1 MESQNKKQ
9 RGGKWTENQLKAALE
24 AVQKGK
30 MSQRKA
36 AATFNVPRRTL
47 RNHIKSGSTKKIIG
61 RTPVLNKTQ
70 EKDLC
75 KRVIRLAQV
84 GLPLTSKIVRK
95 QAYEFCKANSIPN
108 SFNDNKNIAG
118 KKWLKNFVKRNPEIS
133 LRRAQLMNPARAQK
147 LNKYIVQQ
155 HFNAI
160 KTIYEDLNICNHP
173 ERLYNM
179 DEKGCRLTIH
189 HQHKVFAAKGTKRV
203 HFVAQ
208 EHAENVT
215 IAMCV
220 NAAGNSV
227 PPMVIF
233 KGKRLRPEFCDNMPP
248 GTLVKMGTKGSMT
261 TELFVEFINHLGQFK
276 SQGKCLL
283 IFDGASSHLD
293 ARIVDAADAHD
304 IVLYCLPSNTTHE
317 LQPLDKSVNKSYE
330 HFWDEEVLLYAYQH
344 PGRKLTKTRFSKIF
358 TKVWSKCTTKENII
372 NGFRATGLFPY
383 DPNAIPEEAYAPS
396 ALTQLPN
403 PRDIEQNVSSI
414 NDSTSDIMSASRTSI
429 IRSSLLSPR
438 RDNMSDTDVTDCEE
452 NLKNLSPSILTE
464 NAANEWTGVIEQRNV
479 QNPQSSNHIT
489 KLVDYSSSLESNM
502 DLQEQLQMQPFL
514 NINFRYSSP
523 VPTTSGTSNIQPR
536 PRLNSIT
543 SDSSEEEGITT
554 FLKNF
559 QYPSKLID
567 IYTSSS
573 DSNEENLNPNFT
585 ELLPISEQ
593 MQIQSEDSEDNLPLL
608 KLKNSPHHV
617 P

>member
-1 MESQNKKQ
+1 
-9 RGGKWTENQLKAALE
+9 
-24 AVQKGK
+24 
-30 MSQRKA
+30 
-36 AATFNVPRRTL
+36 
-47 RNHIKSGSTKKIIG
+47 
-61 RTPVLNKTQ
+61 
-70 EKDLC
+70 
-75 KRVIRLAQV
+75 
-84 GLPLTSKIVRK
+84 
-95 QAYEFCKANSIPN
+95 
-108 SFNDNKNIAG
+108 
-118 KKWLKNFVKRNPEIS
+118 
-133 LRRAQLMNPARAQK
+133 
-147 LNKYIVQQ
+147 
-155 HFNAI
+155 
-160 KTIYEDLNICNHP
+160 
-173 ERLYNM
+173 M

-220 NAAGNSV
+220 NTTGNSV

-261 TELFVEFINHLGQFK
+261 TELFVELINHLGQFK

-317 LQPLDKSVNKSYE
+317 LQSLDKSVNKSYE
-330 HFWDEEVLLYAYQH
+330 HFWDEEVLLCAYQH

-358 TKVWSKCTTKENII
+358 TKVCSKCTTKENII

-383 DPNAIPEEAYAPS
+383 DPNAIPEEAYATS

-403 PRDIEQNVSSI
+403 PRDIEQNVSSV

-438 RDNMSDTDVTDCEE
+438 RDNMSDTNVTDCEE
-452 NLKNLSPSILTE
+452 NLKNLSPSILTT

-479 QNPQSSNHIT
+479 QNPQSSNIIT

-536 PRLNSIT
+536 SRLNSIT
-543 SDSSEEEGITT
+543 SDSSEEEGITI

-608 KLKNSPHHV
+608 KLKNVPEPLASKSPFHKQIPTPNFGKIKDKPRRKALNYIGQKITKDLFDIAKEKTKKNTKKQLKNKQKKMEHD
-617 P
+617 

>member
-1 MESQNKKQ
+1 
-9 RGGKWTENQLKAALE
+9 
-24 AVQKGK
+24 

-36 AATFNVPRRTL
+36 AATFNIPRRTL

-118 KKWLKNFVKRNPEIS
+118 KKWLKIFVKRNPEIL

-160 KTIYEDLNICNHP
+160 KTIYENLNICNHP
-173 ERLYNM
+173 ARLYNM
-179 DEKGCRLTIH
+179 DEKGCRSTIH
-189 HQHKVFAAKGTKRV
+189 HQRKVFAAKGTKRV

-208 EHAENVT
+208 KHAENLT

-220 NAAGNSV
+220 NATGNSV
-227 PPMVIF
+227 SPMVIF
-233 KGKRLRPEFCDNMPP
+233 NGKRLRPEFCDNMPP

-304 IVLYCLPSNTTHE
+304 IVLYCLPSSTTHE

-344 PGRKLTKTRFSKIF
+344 LCRKLTKTRFSKIF

-396 ALTQLPN
+396 ALTQLTN
-403 PRDIEQNVSSI
+403 PCDIEQNVSSI
-414 NDSTSDIMSASRTSI
+414 NDSTSDIMSASQTSI

-438 RDNMSDTDVTDCEE
+438 HDNMSDTDVTDCEE
-452 NLKNLSPSILTE
+452 NLKNLSILTE
-464 NAANEWTGVIEQRNV
+464 NAANEWTDILHLFQLLPE
-479 QNPQSSNHIT
+479 
-489 KLVDYSSSLESNM
+489 LV
-502 DLQEQLQMQPFL
+502 
-514 NINFRYSSP
+514 
-523 VPTTSGTSNIQPR
+523 VIQPR

-567 IYTSSS
+567 NYTSSS

-608 KLKNSPHHV
+608 KLKNV
-617 P
+617 PEPLASKSQFHKQIPTPNFGKIKDKPRRKALNYIGQKITKDLFDIAKEKTKKNTKKQLRNKQKKKMEDD